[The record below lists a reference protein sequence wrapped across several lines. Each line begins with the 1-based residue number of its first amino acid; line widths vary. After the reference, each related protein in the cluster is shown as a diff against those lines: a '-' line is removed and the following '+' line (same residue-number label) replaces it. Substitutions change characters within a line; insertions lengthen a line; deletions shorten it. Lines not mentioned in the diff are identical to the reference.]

1 MRMTTQP
8 IEEPPTDGQFLNL
21 LEAMDA
27 KQTLLFSS
35 DYPHWDFDNP
45 VEAFRAVPDDL
56 KRRIF
61 YENAAELYGL
71 S

>member
-1 MRMTTQP
+1 MTSQP

-27 KQTLLFSS
+27 GRTLLFSS
-35 DYPHWDFDNP
+35 DYPHRDFDNP
-45 VEAFRAVPDDL
+45 VEAFRVVPEGL

-61 YENAAELYGL
+61 FENAAELYGL